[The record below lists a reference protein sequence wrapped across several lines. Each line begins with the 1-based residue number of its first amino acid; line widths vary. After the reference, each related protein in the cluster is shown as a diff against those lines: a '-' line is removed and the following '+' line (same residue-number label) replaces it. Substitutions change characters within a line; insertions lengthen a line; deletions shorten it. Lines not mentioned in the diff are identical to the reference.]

1 VQKIDAK
8 KTFGSSVRGWRN
20 HLGLSQEQLAERAD
34 LHRTY
39 ISDIER
45 GARNLSLESMEKLA
59 QALDISISALFPQAE
74 FSTGKTITTNG
85 CGNDLVDILLVEDNE
100 DDVEMTLRAFKKARF
115 SNRVHVVN
123 DGAEALDY
131 IFCTGKHAANRTM
144 ERPQVILLDLQL
156 PKVSGLEVLRRI
168 KADKRT
174 RPMPVVILTI
184 SDDKFDIAECRRLG
198 AENYIVKPVDF
209 QRLSEATP
217 QLNLNWALLKP
228 VGAGG
233 GNVRA

>member
-1 VQKIDAK
+1 
-8 KTFGSSVRGWRN
+8 
-20 HLGLSQEQLAERAD
+20 
-34 LHRTY
+34 
-39 ISDIER
+39 
-45 GARNLSLESMEKLA
+45 
-59 QALDISISALFPQAE
+59 
-74 FSTGKTITTNG
+74 
-85 CGNDLVDILLVEDNE
+85 
-100 DDVEMTLRAFKKARF
+100 
-115 SNRVHVVN
+115 
-123 DGAEALDY
+123 
-131 IFCTGKHAANRTM
+131 M

-209 QRLSEATP
+209 QSLSEATP

-233 GNVRA
+233 RNVRA